1 MKKFSPIM
9 GLSALIL
16 FASSCKK
23 DLQSDD
29 LPNSALAY
37 SARHGEKDPDVTFYA
52 LGEGNKLDK
61 FSMDNNVDL
70 IASATITGLGTSEKI
85 LAIDFRPATGQLY
98 GLGSSSRI
106 YVIDPKSGMAR
117 AIGSG
122 PFTPLLAGTIAGFDF
137 NPTVDRIRVVTS
149 TGQNLRIN
157 PETGTVAAID
167 GNING
172 APNAMVTSVAYSNNV
187 AGAATTTLYDIDVK
201 TDKLYRQNPPNNG
214 TLEEIGSLN
223 INLEGEG
230 GFDIAPPTASDNAYS
245 SSKNSGYSE
254 NTALAIYQVNRKST
268 LFSIDL
274 NTGKAKKIDKF
285 NRSTMYYGIAIA
297 TLPVAYAI
305 SATDL
310 VIFNPNRTS
319 NTIAKPITGLQ
330 SGEKLVGIDF
340 RPVNGQLYGLG
351 SNSRLYTINASSG
364 AASFVAALSTPLMGT
379 SFGVDFNPVV
389 DRIRIVSNSGQNLR
403 VNPKDGMTTVDGSLN
418 PGTPSV
424 SAAAYANNF
433 AGTTTTTLYVIDAA
447 KDKLYIQNPPN
458 AGALSVVGDLGINVD
473 ANNGFDIGGT
483 SNMAYGLFTVSG
495 KTRIYNIDIN
505 NGRAKAGGDL
515 PGQIAGFTLGLGF

>member
-1 MKKFSPIM
+1 MKKLYSFM

-16 FASSCKK
+16 LVSSCKK
-23 DLQSDD
+23 DLQTDNS
-29 LPNSALAY
+29 PNSLLAY
-37 SARHGEKDPDVTFYA
+37 SARHGEKDLDLIFYA

-61 FSMDNNVDL
+61 FSMDSKVDML
-70 IASATITGLGTSEKI
+70 ASATITGLVNSEKI

-106 YVIDPKSGMAR
+106 YVIDPKSGLAR
-117 AIGSG
+117 VIGSG

-157 PETGTVAAID
+157 PETGAVAVVD

-172 APNAMVTSVAYSNNV
+172 VTNAMVTSVAYSNNV
-187 AGAATTTLYDIDVK
+187 AGAATTILYDIDVK
-201 TDKLYRQNPPNNG
+201 TDKLYKQNPPNDG
-214 TLEEIGSLN
+214 KLEEIGSLN
-223 INLEGEG
+223 VNLEGEG
-230 GFDIAPPTASDNAYS
+230 GFDIAPPTASDNAN
-245 SSKNSGYSE
+245 SSKNSGSFD
-254 NTALAIYQVNRKST
+254 NTALAIYHVNRKST
-268 LFSIDL
+268 LFTIDL
-274 NTGKAKKIDKF
+274 NTGKAKKIEKF
-285 NRSTMYYGIAIA
+285 DRSTMYYGIAIA

-319 NTIAKPITGLQ
+319 NTTIKPITGLQ

-351 SNSRLYTINASSG
+351 SDSRLYTINASSG
-364 AASFVAALSTPLMGT
+364 AASFVATLSTPLMGT
-379 SFGVDFNPVV
+379 SFGFDFNPMV

-403 VNPKDGMTTVDGSLN
+403 VNPNDGMATVDGSLN

-433 AGTTTTTLYVIDAA
+433 AGTTTTTLYVIDAEN
-447 KDKLYIQNPPN
+447 DKLYIQNPPN
-458 AGALSVVGDLGINVD
+458 AGTLSMVGNLGINVD
-473 ANNGFDIGGT
+473 ASNGLDIGGT
-483 SNMAYGLFTVSG
+483 SNLAYGLFTVSG
-495 KTRIYNIDIN
+495 KTRIYSIDIN
-505 NGRAKAGGDL
+505 SGRAKAGGNL
-515 PGQIAGFTLGLGF
+515 PGKIAGFTLGLNL